1 VNTGLTSSWGR
12 CGRAGCAG
20 WVNGM
25 APTVL
30 SQIVPT
36 RSPPHWFD
44 IGVQVQRTDGLG
56 VHRLG
61 APAPAPAA
69 GVRPGGTRRQ
79 TEITDGHVDGQ

>member
-1 VNTGLTSSWGR
+1 
-12 CGRAGCAG
+12 
-20 WVNGM
+20 M

-61 APAPAPAA
+61 A
-69 GVRPGGTRRQ
+69 GTGTCRGSQAWRDRRK
-79 TEITDGHVDGQ
+79 TEITDGSGSSSTVRDHWEIDNSSW